1 MKLINRMGVVL
12 IALAAVLTASA
23 AIAQQ
28 PITRPR
34 PGSARLAANPNAAS
48 RVRSRTTAQQRLTA
62 EQDAPP
68 LAEETP
74 APVEPIEASEARSD
88 SPSVTGEFWDGV
100 GEETGYDGGCCDV
113 PCGMFC
119 RPGLWYASADYL
131 LIRPQFSQGV
141 ALEQRV
147 VTTTTNPSTEQP
159 TSTATDTS
167 MNYCFNYN
175 SAFRVSVGYR
185 LIDCG
190 GDIQFTYW
198 RMTGTDSVAAGPAE
212 VTNGSNII
220 IGQLGCNPQDGQ
232 FYNAYTGV
240 TANVFDLDFAK
251 CLAFGGPQGDCE
263 CTVCP
268 RWDLRWLA
276 GFRAADVSRYNNI
289 FVTDPNGS
297 ADSNGSINAR
307 FVGAGPRIGVQSRR
321 YFGPCG
327 RLSVFAKGTQAVLI
341 GDYNMSRIKNSIG
354 DSPSAN
360 EVTAQY
366 DSFCRMVPVT
376 DIEVGGTWQ
385 VAPFAAIS
393 AGWLFQCWWDL
404 GQAENISA
412 GTNFGPLDSS
422 NILGFD
428 GLFVRGELLF

>member
-1 MKLINRMGVVL
+1 MKLIIRMGVML
-12 IALAAVLTASA
+12 IALAAGLTESA
-23 AIAQQ
+23 VFAQQ
-28 PITRPR
+28 PIARPR
-34 PGSARLAANPNAAS
+34 SGSVYLAASPNAAS

-62 EQDAPP
+62 EQDAAP

-74 APVEPIEASEARSD
+74 APIEPIEASEARSD
-88 SPSVTGEFWDGV
+88 APGVTGEFWDGV
-100 GEETGYDGGCCDV
+100 GEETGFDGGCCDV
-113 PCGMFC
+113 PCGLFC

-147 VTTTTNPSTEQP
+147 VTTTTNPSTQQP

-167 MNYCFNYN
+167 RNYCFNYN

-276 GFRAADVSRYNNI
+276 GFPRGRHQPLQQCLRDRPQRLSRFQRQHQRPI
-289 FVTDPNGS
+289 RRGGS
-297 ADSNGSINAR
+297 ADRCAKPALLRSLRTVECVRQGHP
-307 FVGAGPRIGVQSRR
+307 GGVDRR
-321 YFGPCG
+321 LQHEPH
-327 RLSVFAKGTQAVLI
+327 Q
-341 GDYNMSRIKNSIG
+341 
-354 DSPSAN
+354 
-360 EVTAQY
+360 
-366 DSFCRMVPVT
+366 
-376 DIEVGGTWQ
+376 
-385 VAPFAAIS
+385 
-393 AGWLFQCWWDL
+393 
-404 GQAENISA
+404 
-412 GTNFGPLDSS
+412 
-422 NILGFD
+422 
-428 GLFVRGELLF
+428 ELV